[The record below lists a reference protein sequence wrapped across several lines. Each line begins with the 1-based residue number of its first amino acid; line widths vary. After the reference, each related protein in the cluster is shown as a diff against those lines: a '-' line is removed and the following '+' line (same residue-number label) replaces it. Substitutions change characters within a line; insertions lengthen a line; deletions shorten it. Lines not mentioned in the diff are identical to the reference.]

1 MFIWS
6 ALVGGVMIIV
16 WFFLFVFSNKKYD
29 KQIDLLMIV
38 GFWILIV
45 SLLFSFIFS
54 SGRRED
60 HEVVNQACSLQMQ
73 KEVQNELK
81 IKVIV
86 E

>member
-6 ALVGGVMIIV
+6 ALAGGVMIIV
-16 WFFLFVFSNKKYD
+16 WFFLFVFSNKYD

-38 GFWILIV
+38 GFWIIIV

-54 SGRRED
+54 SERRED
-60 HEVVNQACSLQMQ
+60 HEVVNQACPYASLQ
-73 KEVQNELK
+73 KEVNNELK

>member
-6 ALVGGVMIIV
+6 ALVGGVVILV
-16 WFFLFVFSNKKYD
+16 WFFLFISSNKYD

>member
-6 ALVGGVMIIV
+6 ALVGGVVILV
-16 WFFLFVFSNKKYD
+16 WFFLFISSNKYD

-73 KEVQNELK
+73 REVQNELK